1 MMEADARRIA
11 KEHRQHTY
19 IPVTSTDSSAHLRYI
34 EIAEGYPQ
42 QPAPVR
48 DVLAWVVRFNY
59 GAAWSE
65 VAIDDKTSD
74 VVRVEYSR
82 GAGRE

>member
-19 IPVTSTDSSAHLRYI
+19 IPVTSTDSGAQLRYI
-34 EIAEGYPQ
+34 EIAEGDPQ

-59 GAAWSE
+59 GAAWGE
-65 VAIDDKTSD
+65 VAVDDKTSN

-82 GAGRE
+82 TAAKE